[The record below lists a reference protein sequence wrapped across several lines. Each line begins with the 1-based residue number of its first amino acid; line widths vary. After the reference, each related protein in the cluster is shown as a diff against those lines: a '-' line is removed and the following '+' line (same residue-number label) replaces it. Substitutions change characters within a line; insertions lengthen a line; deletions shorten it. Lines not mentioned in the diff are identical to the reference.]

1 MTSPTQTLNDLMR
14 HLREQY
20 HLNAPVLPFTG
31 MSAALIRLWHMAV
44 DWFPSKLPPH
54 SKIPVE
60 GEWQV
65 NLPSGDSLG
74 LTDVYVTI
82 ALVSSASP

>member
-1 MTSPTQTLNDLMR
+1 MTSPTPTLNDLMR
-14 HLREQY
+14 YLREQY
-20 HLNAPVLPFTG
+20 HLNAPVLPFAG

-54 SKIPVE
+54 SKIAVE

-65 NLPSGDSLG
+65 TLPSGDTLG
-74 LTDVYVTI
+74 LTDVYVNI
-82 ALVSSASP
+82 GLASTTSP